1 MKRLNGHP
9 LFVLLLALFVA
20 VGSLVSAARMAP
32 AVASGT
38 EITAYLS
45 VGGSLDDLCGL
56 PGSASLHPHCPFC
69 HKLGDTP
76 KIALE
81 PDVWR
86 LALWP
91 AWPHLPAHQRL
102 GPQQKNTSLSARGPP
117 ALA

>member
-1 MKRLNGHP
+1 LANG
-9 LFVLLLALFVA
+9 
-20 VGSLVSAARMAP
+20 
-32 AVASGT
+32 T
-38 EITAYLS
+38 DITAYLS

-56 PGSASLHPHCPFC
+56 PGSESLHPHCPFC

-81 PDVWR
+81 PAIWR

-91 AWPHLPAHQRL
+91 AWQQLPVHQRL
-102 GPQQKNTSLSARGPP
+102 GPQHKNTSLSARGPP